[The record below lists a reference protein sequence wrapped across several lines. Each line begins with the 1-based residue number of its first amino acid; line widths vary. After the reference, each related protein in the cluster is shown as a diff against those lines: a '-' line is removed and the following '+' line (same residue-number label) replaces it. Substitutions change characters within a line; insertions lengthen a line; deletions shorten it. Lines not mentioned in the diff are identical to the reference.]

1 MINTSD
7 IEKAKRMIKAEKR
20 PIIVKAQDDQF
31 NRKIL
36 EYGKF
41 DILLD
46 IESGNRK
53 DKLKNIDSGFN
64 EVLASIAYK
73 NKVSL
78 AVNLEEIKSLPKK
91 DKALRFSK
99 IMQNLRIARKKKVP
113 IYFLGSNKDKEV
125 HSLLI
130 SLGSSTSQAKE
141 AISF

>member
-20 PIIVKAQDDQF
+20 PIIVKAQDDNF

-78 AVNLEEIKSLPKK
+78 AVNLEEIKALPKRG
-91 DKALRFSK
+91 KAMRLSRIIK
-99 IMQNLRIARKKKVP
+99 NLKIARKAGVP
-113 IYFLGSNKDKEV
+113 IYFLGSKQNKEV
-125 HSLLI
+125 LSLLI
-130 SLGSSTSQAKE
+130 SLGASTSQAKE
-141 AISF
+141 AIF